1 MDINEFKRVLTTFA
15 DEPADVDIRAGR
27 VVAQVRD
34 DVVEAEIK
42 YSASDDRHLR
52 VSENGQEY
60 SARVWIINRVA
71 RIPQLADRILN
82 LTNVNSGGSQFVTPS
97 GRLSADLASEDNKD
111 TEVPDVVAM
120 VGKMAS
126 MPVPGA
132 TSVLYLTSD
141 AGEGKTTVLNRAAML
156 QARQYKDRKVSSLI
170 VPIPLGGRSFLTFD
184 DAVIAALVNK
194 LRFNYLYFDSFVELV
209 RLGVVIPAF
218 DGYEEMLVEGSKGE
232 AVSALGNLVQRLDS
246 SGSVLIAARKAFFE
260 YLSFRTQAR
269 LLDAIGD
276 RSVAFSRLALS
287 RWSKKQ
293 FCEYGSLR
301 GVSDVDSIYETVAS
315 RLSETHPLLTR
326 AVLVRRLFDVLDG
339 VDRGE
344 LLSLLGR
351 NPQDY
356 FYTFVDAII
365 KREATEKWLLKVSGE
380 LGEPLLTSAEHHLLL
395 SSIAVEMWLSSS
407 NSLRFDVLDLVV
419 DIFCDVG
426 KKNGMVTRQIK
437 ERIKQHSLLSSDTSR
452 GQGLG
457 FDHEDFYNFFLGE
470 GLGSIL
476 ARKSTVETQ
485 NFLAMALISQVTVE
499 QAVQYLIR
507 NGVVIASVIE
517 CLVSVNNSES
527 GYSTCKEN
535 CGALVVRLL
544 ECMGGA
550 TEGLSLTRFYF
561 PNGVLSGRS
570 LRRVSFFECHF
581 QPTGLNGVFEN
592 IEFEACEFE
601 RIEVDSGIELHGI
614 RLGDNCVVDSLV
626 IQPGDEH
633 IYDPSVIESK
643 LSSLGLGKREQRLI
657 TFAPGDERM
666 KVIERFLRIFL
677 RSTQADEEIIK
688 LRLGKVFAP
697 IFFDSLLPPLIAAA
711 VLEEVPWRGQG
722 VQRRFKLNRPM
733 ADIGD
738 AFERSGGDFDRFLK
752 LVEN

>member
-1 MDINEFKRVLTTFA
+1 MNISEFKRVLTTFA

-42 YSASDDRHLR
+42 YSASEDRHLR
-52 VSENGQEY
+52 VLENGQEY
-60 SARVWIINRVA
+60 SARTWIINRVA
-71 RIPQLADRILN
+71 RIPQLADRVLS
-82 LTNVNSGGSQFVTPS
+82 VAGANSGGAQFVTPS

-111 TEVPDVVAM
+111 TEVSDVVAV
-120 VGKMAS
+120 VGQMAS
-126 MPVPGA
+126 APIPGA

-156 QARQYKDRKVSSLI
+156 QARQYKERTASSLI

-194 LRFNYLYFDSFVELV
+194 LRFNYLYFDSFIELV
-209 RLGVVIPAF
+209 RMGVIVPAF

-246 SGSVLIAARKAFFE
+246 SGTVLIAARKAFFE

-287 RWSKKQ
+287 RWSRKQ
-293 FCEYGSLR
+293 FCDYGSLR
-301 GVSDVDSIYETVAS
+301 GVSDAGAIYETVAS

-344 LLSLLGR
+344 LLGLLGR

-365 KREATEKWLLKVSGE
+365 KREATEKWLLKVSGDV
-380 LGEPLLTSAEHHLLL
+380 GEPLLTSSEHHLLL

-407 NSLRFDVLDLVV
+407 NSLRFDVIDLVV
-419 DIFCDVG
+419 DIFCDAG

-437 ERIKQHSLLSSDTSR
+437 ERIKQHSLLSSETSR

-476 ARKSTVETQ
+476 ARKSAVETQ

-499 QAVQYLIR
+499 QAVQNLIR
-507 NGVVIASVIE
+507 NRVDIASVIE
-517 CLVSVNNSES
+517 CLVGVNKSES
-527 GYSTCKEN
+527 GYSICKEN
-535 CGALVVRLL
+535 CGALVIRLM
-544 ECMGGA
+544 ECMGDSA
-550 TEGLSLTRFYF
+550 EGFVLTRFYF
-561 PNGVLSGRS
+561 PVGVLSGKSMRNVRFS
-570 LRRVSFFECHF
+570 DCHF
-581 QPTGLNGVFEN
+581 QPTGLSGIFDGV
-592 IEFEACEFE
+592 EFECCEFE
-601 RIEVDSGIELHGI
+601 RIEVDSSVKIHGM
-614 RLGDNCVVDSLV
+614 RLDESCVVDSLV
-626 IQPGDEH
+626 VQPGDEH
-633 IYDPSVIESK
+633 VYDPSVINSILSK
-643 LSSLGLGKREQRLI
+643 LGLGKEEQQSI
-657 TFAPGDERM
+657 AFSPGDERM
-666 KVIERFLRIFL
+666 KVVERFLRIFL

-697 IFFDSLLPPLIAAA
+697 IFFDSLLPLLIGSA

-722 VQRRFKLNRPM
+722 VQRRFKLMRPM
-733 ADIGD
+733 AEIGD

-752 LVEN
+752 LVGK